1 VSQKKNVQYTEEA
14 MRNAL
19 EDVKLGIPVATAE
32 KGIKFPELHYYTK
45 KSVEKRGRSR
55 FSNLVERLR

>member
-32 KGIKFPELHYYTK
+32 KDIKFPELHYYTK
-45 KSVEKRGRSR
+45 KKLENIQSKGKSAHQKC
-55 FSNLVERLR
+55 